1 MMSYVNTVSIVN
13 ECNTFNDKTNISR
26 SCSPAIIDIS
36 ESPTPTT
43 NGTTYIRV
51 YTDGKKKLTNQI
63 LIHQLFSSCSYFK
76 SKLD

>member
-13 ECNTFNDKTNISR
+13 ECNNTLNDKAIISR
-26 SCSPAIIDIS
+26 SCSPAIIDIC

-51 YTDGKKKLTNQI
+51 YNDGKKNQI
-63 LIHQLFSSCSYFK
+63 DQIPDKSSFK
-76 SKLD
+76 